1 MFLICVL
8 QEDPSLLSH
17 LLEALES
24 GAPPHGGI
32 ALGEVNSSPKHSM
45 LYPAIKTH
53 TRQIWQ
59 ICDIPQSAVDHM
71 RTVYVYK
78 AVTVCSQEPDHFHS
92 AARGLSVQTQ
102 FGSQFYRNAL
112 IQIFFIFDPMTHVCD
127 VCMFLFLQTTTN
139 SSTHKR
145 KKHSPQR
152 MIILCQFAL
161 EGCLLLIHDKK
172 TVFLAAYARIS
183 YSL

>member
-112 IQIFFIFDPMTHVCD
+112 IQIFFYLWSNDTCLWCMYVSFSTNNNKQLNTQEEETLTATHDYLMPVC
-127 VCMFLFLQTTTN
+127 FRGLFVTY
-139 SSTHKR
+139 
-145 KKHSPQR
+145 PW
-152 MIILCQFAL
+152 
-161 EGCLLLIHDKK
+161 
-172 TVFLAAYARIS
+172 
-183 YSL
+183 